1 MTSLPINI
9 WGSWG
14 GRSRGREGTVIRAG
28 KSQEWDWGVR
38 TSIRKRKIQMNS
50 SAGFL
55 TVMSAGHWRSL
66 LREIPAP
73 PWVMPRKKMN
83 LTHLDPL
90 GETEMEQFKWN
101 ISQKPFCEQL
111 QHWIG
116 FLWLCW
122 VLCGWRRWAP
132 AGIPLPVHVDLLAF
146 PVQPWNILES

>member
-1 MTSLPINI
+1 MEELDTFISEKRQKKDDLPAYKYL
-9 WGSWG
+9 GSWG

-73 PWVMPRKKMN
+73 
-83 LTHLDPL
+83 
-90 GETEMEQFKWN
+90 Q
-101 ISQKPFCEQL
+101 
-111 QHWIG
+111 
-116 FLWLCW
+116 
-122 VLCGWRRWAP
+122 
-132 AGIPLPVHVDLLAF
+132 
-146 PVQPWNILES
+146 